1 MKRSIAILLGLLL
14 VAGAELAQAGR
25 SGGFHGGGGRA
36 VAMGARA
43 PSGGF
48 ARFTTGSSGGF
59 TRFTTGPHPGRP
71 IIGVR
76 PPGVIA
82 RPFPM
87 PPIRPVHPPVIVSG
101 GIVVTSP
108 LWYPAYPY
116 PYPYPYVAPVAG
128 GPAYAEVPT
137 YSDSPTYSDAPNSD
151 TPGYSER
158 NDYWYYCPDSQT
170 YYPYVQTCQS
180 PWVQVLP
187 QPDGSAATN

>member
-14 VAGAELAQAGR
+14 VAGAGLAQAGR
-25 SGGFHGGGGRA
+25 SGGGFHGGGGRA
-36 VAMGARA
+36 VAMGARPA

-71 IIGVR
+71 IVGVR

-87 PPIRPVHPPVIVSG
+87 PPIRPVRPPVIVSG
-101 GIVVTSP
+101 GIVVASP
-108 LWYPAYPY
+108 LWYPSYPY
-116 PYPYPYVAPVAG
+116 PYPYPYAAPVAG

-137 YSDSPTYSDAPNSD
+137 YSDSPAYSDAPNSD
-151 TPGYSER
+151 AQGYSER

-187 QPDGSAATN
+187 EPGGQSN